1 MKTILLID
9 DDYITRQH
17 VGGIL
22 ESSGYR
28 VVSVSN
34 TLNAVKAVSENKIDF
49 IISDIVM
56 PNFSY
61 SGFLEWVKTAY
72 NNSIPFM
79 LISSLEYSE
88 IEESS
93 FNLGTMYYMKKPI
106 LPDELLFYIQFEE
119 KHYFKM

>member
-9 DDYITRQH
+9 DDYITRLH
-17 VGGIL
+17 VTGIL
-22 ESSGYR
+22 ENSGYN
-28 VVSVSN
+28 VFSVSN
-34 TLNAVKAVSENKIDF
+34 TLSAVKVVSENKIDF

-61 SGFLEWVKTAY
+61 SGFIDWVKKEY

-88 IEESS
+88 IEKSS

-119 KHYFKM
+119 KNNFK

>member
-1 MKTILLID
+1 MRTILLID

-17 VGGIL
+17 IGGIL
-22 ESSGYR
+22 EGYGYR
-28 VVSVSN
+28 VISVSN
-34 TLNAVKAVSENKIDF
+34 TLNAVKAVYENKIDF

-61 SGFLEWVKTAY
+61 SGFLEWVKKAY

-79 LISSLEYSE
+79 LISSLEFSE

-106 LPDELLFYIQFEE
+106 LPDELLFYIQFAG
-119 KHYFKM
+119 KNNFK

>member
-9 DDYITRQH
+9 DDYITRLH
-17 VGGIL
+17 VTGIL
-22 ESSGYR
+22 ENSGYN
-28 VVSVSN
+28 VFSVSN
-34 TLNAVKAVSENKIDF
+34 TLSALKVVSENKIDF

-61 SGFLEWVKTAY
+61 SGFLEWVKKTF
-72 NNSIPFM
+72 NDSIPFM

-88 IEESS
+88 IEKSS

-106 LPDELLFYIQFEE
+106 LPSELLFYIQFAE
-119 KHYFKM
+119 KQF